1 MKGILSND
9 GDLYIQN
16 NDFVITKDI
25 EVLSNEIYNFLNIRA
40 GHFVNDIL
48 VEEGECIEDQNLGLD
63 HIIITESDTENI
75 KSYISYQIL
84 RYFSDRIKEIIS
96 ISVEKNYK
104 TRELSINFEAR
115 TIYTENIKMG
125 VKI

>member
-9 GDLYIQN
+9 GDLYIKN
-16 NDFVITKDI
+16 NDFIITQDI

-48 VEEGECIEDQNLGLD
+48 IEEGECVEDQNLGLD
-63 HIIITESDTENI
+63 HVIITESDTENI
-75 KSYISYQIL
+75 KSYISYQLL

-104 TRELSINFEAR
+104 TRELSINFEAK
-115 TIYTENIKMG
+115 TIYTENIKLG

>member
-1 MKGILSND
+1 MKGILSDN

-16 NDFVITKDI
+16 NDFVITQDI

-63 HIIITESDTENI
+63 HIILTESDTENI
-75 KSYISYQIL
+75 KSYISYQLL

-104 TRELSINFEAR
+104 TRELSINFEAK

>member
-1 MKGILSND
+1 MKGILSDN

-25 EVLSNEIYNFLNIRA
+25 EVLSDEIYNFLNIRS

-48 VEEGECIEDQNLGLD
+48 VEEGECVDDQNLGLD
-63 HIIITESDTENI
+63 HVILTESDTENI

-115 TIYTENIKMG
+115 TIYTENIKLG

>member
-1 MKGILSND
+1 MKGILSDN

-40 GHFVNDIL
+40 GHFVNDVII
-48 VEEGECIEDQNLGLD
+48 EEGECVDDQNLGLD
-63 HIIITESDTENI
+63 HVILTESDTENI
-75 KSYISYQIL
+75 KSYISYQLL

-115 TIYTENIKMG
+115 TIYTENIKLG

>member
-9 GDLYIQN
+9 GDLYIKN

-40 GHFVNDIL
+40 AHIVNDVII
-48 VEEGECIEDQNLGLD
+48 EEGECVEDQNLGLD
-63 HIIITESDTENI
+63 HVILTESDTENI
-75 KSYISYQIL
+75 KSYISYQLL
-84 RYFSDRIKEIIS
+84 RYFSEIIKEIIS

>member
-1 MKGILSND
+1 MKGILSDN

-16 NDFVITKDI
+16 NDFVIAKDI

-63 HIIITESDTENI
+63 HVILAESYTENI
-75 KSYISYQIL
+75 KSYISYQLL
-84 RYFSDRIKEIIS
+84 RYFSDRIKEIIT
-96 ISVEKNYK
+96 ITVEKNYK

>member
-1 MKGILSND
+1 MKGILSKN
-9 GDLYIQN
+9 GDLYIQK

-25 EVLSNEIYNFLNIRA
+25 EVLSNAIYNFLNIRA
-40 GHFVNDIL
+40 GHFGNDIL
-48 VEEGECIEDQNLGLD
+48 VEEGECLEDQNLGLD
-63 HIIITESDTENI
+63 HVILTESDTENI
-75 KSYISYQIL
+75 KSYISYQLL
-84 RYFSDRIKEIIS
+84 RYFSDRIKEIIT
-96 ISVEKNYK
+96 ITVEKNYK

>member
-1 MKGILSND
+1 MKGILSDN

-40 GHFVNDIL
+40 GHFVNGIL
-48 VEEGECIEDQNLGLD
+48 VEEGECLEDQNLGLD
-63 HIIITESDTENI
+63 HVILTESDTENI
-75 KSYISYQIL
+75 KSYISYQLL
-84 RYFSDRIKEIIS
+84 RYFSDRIKKIIT
-96 ISVEKNYK
+96 ITVEKNYK
-104 TRELSINFEAR
+104 TRELSINFEAK
-115 TIYTENIKMG
+115 TIYSENIKMG

>member
-1 MKGILSND
+1 MKGILSNN

-16 NDFVITKDI
+16 NDFVVTQDI

-48 VEEGECIEDQNLGLD
+48 IEEGECVEDQSLGLD
-63 HIIITESDTENI
+63 HVILTESDTENI
-75 KSYISYQIL
+75 KSYVSYQLL